1 MFNFDV
7 AVDKN
12 NNPKPFVP
20 INLKLWTGTGTPSGG
35 SPRPTK

>member
-12 NNPKPFVP
+12 NNSKPFVP
-20 INLKLWTGTGTPSGG
+20 INLNLWSGTGTASG